1 MNLVCTVERVRILH
15 QIDIVAR
22 APKDYRAI
30 AVKSLNIHV
39 QLNHA
44 KMVAR
49 VPSRYDLQNAI
60 FSLDFSAL

>member
-1 MNLVCTVERVRILH
+1 MNLACTVERVRIQH

-30 AVKSLNIHV
+30 AAKSLNIHAQHSHV
-39 QLNHA
+39 

-49 VPSRYDLQNAI
+49 VPSR
-60 FSLDFSAL
+60 